1 MHREVTAHGEA
12 PRKDKEKRFQTSHQF
27 KALPISLVSL

>member
-12 PRKDKEKRFQTSHQF
+12 SRKDKEKRIQTSQQF
-27 KALPISLVSL
+27 KVLHIGLLLL

>member
-12 PRKDKEKRFQTSHQF
+12 SRKDKEKRFQTSQQF
-27 KALPISLVSL
+27 KAVHIGLVFL

>member
-12 PRKDKEKRFQTSHQF
+12 PRRDKEKRYQTSRQY
-27 KALPISLVSL
+27 KALPIGLVSL